1 MGPSHSV
8 DDALRHR
15 DIAFVLASIGLYG
28 VVAYT
33 VAQRTQEF
41 GIRLSL
47 GAQPRD
53 LLGLIVKQGL
63 TFVLAGT
70 AVGAGLA
77 LLLGRA
83 LGNFLVNMS
92 AADPLIFTATAV
104 FVIVLA
110 LAAASIPA
118 RRAMRIDPIVA
129 LRYE

>member
-1 MGPSHSV
+1 LLSV
-8 DDALRHR
+8 LAA
-15 DIAFVLASIGLYG
+15 IAFVLASIGLYG

-53 LLGLIVKQGL
+53 VLGLIVRQGL
-63 TFVLAGT
+63 AFALAGT
-70 AVGAGLA
+70 AVGAGLT

-118 RRAMRIDPIVA
+118 RRAMRVDPMVA